1 MSVLNS
7 CTVFSK
13 HIWDNRD
20 NSEPVRC
27 HETIAHKNAIFGPHL
42 LCPRNMSWCRRST
55 CFWAGRHIYLERTNN
70 SLPLLHTNLNSLF
83 VRIWDQSISVSPS
96 MVDPSPFQRTQLAL
110 VQDKWKCWE
119 RVEKSFSFRNWN
131 YPIFFKKI
139 RNLAKHELT
148 LTLELTRKSYECTY
162 ANHIRGRRLKE
173 PITTQKDMQQGTW
186 RGQTWIPGKERR
198 QTLRARIMRKQF
210 RASQQFFL

>member
-1 MSVLNS
+1 MVPEVIREPHFGFLSRQIAFILTKMFNQRFIDVWPSSFWQVIFKIAIRHFVYQKAPKGLVNEYFMSVLNS
-7 CTVFSK
+7 CTVFSSK
-13 HIWDNRD
+13 HIWDYRD

-27 HETIAHKNAIFGPHL
+27 HETIPHKNAIFGAHL

-83 VRIWDQSISVSPS
+83 VCIWDQSISVSPS

-131 YPIFFKKI
+131 YPTFFKKI
-139 RNLAKHELT
+139 WNLA
-148 LTLELTRKSYECTY
+148 
-162 ANHIRGRRLKE
+162 
-173 PITTQKDMQQGTW
+173 
-186 RGQTWIPGKERR
+186 
-198 QTLRARIMRKQF
+198 
-210 RASQQFFL
+210 

>member
-1 MSVLNS
+1 MTKFFLASYFQNRDTSLCIPESSERTGKRIFHVSFELMPGFS
-7 CTVFSK
+7 SK
-13 HIWDNRD
+13 HIWDYRD

-27 HETIAHKNAIFGPHL
+27 HETIPHKNAIFGAHL

-83 VRIWDQSISVSPS
+83 VRIWDHSISVSPS

-131 YPIFFKKI
+131 YPTFFKKI
-139 RNLAKHELT
+139 RNLALHELT
-148 LTLELTRKSYECTY
+148 LTL
-162 ANHIRGRRLKE
+162 
-173 PITTQKDMQQGTW
+173 
-186 RGQTWIPGKERR
+186 
-198 QTLRARIMRKQF
+198 
-210 RASQQFFL
+210 

>member
-1 MSVLNS
+1 MVPKVVREPHFGFLSRQIAFILKMFSQRFIVVWPSSFWHVIFNSAILHCVYQKAPKGLVNKYVMSVLNS

-27 HETIAHKNAIFGPHL
+27 HETILQKNAIFGAYL
-42 LCPRNMSWCRRST
+42 LCLRNMSWYRHST
-55 CFWAGRHIYLERTNN
+55 CFWEGRHIYLERTNN
-70 SLPLLHTNLNSLF
+70 SLPLHHTNLNSLF

-96 MVDPSPFQRTQLAL
+96 MVDPSPFQRTKLAQ

-131 YPIFFKKI
+131 YPIFLKEI
-139 RNLAKHELT
+139 RNLA
-148 LTLELTRKSYECTY
+148 
-162 ANHIRGRRLKE
+162 
-173 PITTQKDMQQGTW
+173 
-186 RGQTWIPGKERR
+186 
-198 QTLRARIMRKQF
+198 
-210 RASQQFFL
+210 